1 MKVKKDNII
10 FLNQN
15 DVLTN
20 LKSLL
25 IKYPFKPYYY
35 YNYKEAKIA
44 DLFFEHIRNQE
55 NGTYIQYTGPQKNLG
70 FSLIKRLKFDS
81 NIFNLKMG
89 RITIFIDNNVDP
101 APFIQEICKYF
112 SEKGYEFIDIAINSM
127 ETYLLNFFQNQGFK
141 FINTI
146 VTYSVDFSK
155 LKREHKSVD
164 KCNIRELKN
173 NDIPILSNIVKK
185 SFSNKKENLNRFI
198 LDNGFEKDKVGALYR
213 KWFSNCVSGEQA
225 EKIFVAEMNSM
236 PIGFIACKIKM
247 LKSLGVRVGEVP
259 LNAISDKF
267 RKLGIYKELVLK
279 AFEWFS
285 TQKCT
290 HVEIRTQ
297 ITTLAPQYVWQEI
310 GGRLVKS
317 EYVLHKWIEK

>member
-112 SEKGYEFIDIAINSM
+112 SENDYEFIDIAINSM
-127 ETYLLNFFQNQGFK
+127 ETYLLNFFQNQGFYHLDYVIIFNYISLLSQSISHACK
-141 FINTI
+141 NQCSPPSNPVRNNDYRLNPSALIETPQSHVKIFLNFPTKEKTKGVMIENK
-146 VTYSVDFSK
+146 VSNSLLYSVY
-155 LKREHKSVD
+155 
-164 KCNIRELKN
+164 IR
-173 NDIPILSNIVKK
+173 
-185 SFSNKKENLNRFI
+185 
-198 LDNGFEKDKVGALYR
+198 Y
-213 KWFSNCVSGEQA
+213 
-225 EKIFVAEMNSM
+225 
-236 PIGFIACKIKM
+236 
-247 LKSLGVRVGEVP
+247 
-259 LNAISDKF
+259 
-267 RKLGIYKELVLK
+267 
-279 AFEWFS
+279 
-285 TQKCT
+285 
-290 HVEIRTQ
+290 
-297 ITTLAPQYVWQEI
+297 
-310 GGRLVKS
+310 
-317 EYVLHKWIEK
+317 